1 MHARHGFAIALASL
15 LAANAWAQSPAQ
27 RDAQDLAR
35 FQGHASPPQKSMHF
49 FKMDGFQYLGKDAQK
64 QDVVA
69 VWTGVNQVY
78 MLTLQSPCIN
88 VDLAFAVS
96 LTNTMGDV
104 NAGMD
109 YVKYNHNGPQQCR
122 IQTIQKVDYKAV
134 RAEQAA
140 AKKAPA
146 QASSAGGT

>member
-1 MHARHGFAIALASL
+1 MHARHGFVIALAML
-15 LAANAWAQSPAQ
+15 LATNAVAQSPSQ
-27 RDAQDLAR
+27 RDAKDLAR
-35 FQGHASPPQKSMHF
+35 FQRHASPPQKSMHF
-49 FKMDGFQYLGKDAQK
+49 FQMNGFQYLGKDAQK

-78 MLTLQSPCIN
+78 MLTTQSPCIN
-88 VDLAFAVS
+88 LDLAFAIS
-96 LTNTMGDV
+96 LTSTMGDV

-109 YVKYNHNGPQQCR
+109 YVKYKRNGLQQCR
-122 IQTIQKVDYKAV
+122 IMTIQKVDYKAV

-140 AKKAPA
+140 AKQAPA